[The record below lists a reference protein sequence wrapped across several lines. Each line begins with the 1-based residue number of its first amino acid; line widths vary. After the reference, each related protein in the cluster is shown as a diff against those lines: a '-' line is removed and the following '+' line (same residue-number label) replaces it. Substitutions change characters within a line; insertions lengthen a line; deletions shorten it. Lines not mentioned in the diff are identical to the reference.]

1 MHMKTIPT
9 LALLLSFAS
18 FTVVAARADSLWVN
32 SPMGERGLTADRKA
46 ARTGD
51 ILTITVQESATASNS
66 QQRKDSRTS
75 SLQDS
80 VGQFLF
86 SPAASKFGT
95 HNGELPAINLSGASS
110 FTGGGQVDNS
120 QSLTAS
126 AAVTVVDVLPNGNLV
141 IEGVRLVKFAG
152 ESQYVVLHGIV
163 RPDDISPN
171 NTILSTNI
179 ADARV
184 EFYNRGSLTDM
195 QNRGWLSKLYE
206 KFRPF

>member
-1 MHMKTIPT
+1 MKTT
-9 LALLLSFAS
+9 LSFALLMS
-18 FTVVAARADSLWVN
+18 FALPAAFTRADSLWTT
-32 SPMGERGLTADRKA
+32 SSLGEHSLTADRKA
-46 ARTGD
+46 GRTGD
-51 ILTITVQESATASNS
+51 ILTITVQETATAFNS

-86 SPAASKFGT
+86 SSSASKLGT
-95 HNGELPAINLSGASS
+95 HNGELPAISLSGASS
-110 FTGGGQVDNS
+110 FNGGGQVNNS
-120 QSLTAS
+120 QTLSAS
-126 AAVTVVDVLPNGNLV
+126 AAVLVVDVLPNGNLV
-141 IEGVRLVKFAG
+141 IEGVRLVTFAG
-152 ESQYVVLHGIV
+152 ESQYMVLHGLV
-163 RPDDISPN
+163 RPDDIASD

-184 EFYNRGSLTDM
+184 EFYSQGSLTDM